1 MQHFSE
7 NQKAI
12 VFSGHKWDLYIIIIL
27 CLFPLHCASITS
39 LSSWIMFSIKSLKH
53 LRRDLMQITLKLFHK
68 GNKRSIT
75 NVILWGH
82 SQMRYRNHKKIQQR
96 KSQTNLSHEHAW
108 KKILNEILANRI
120 PRTPSKRSPLMIKCG
135 TTQRWKDSAAY
146 ENLSI

>member
-108 KKILNEILANRI
+108 KKYSMKYLQIESQEHIEKITPHDQMWYNPEI
-120 PRTPSKRSPLMIKCG
+120 K
-135 TTQRWKDSAAY
+135 W
-146 ENLSI
+146 